1 MYSSSWNWKYSTCS
15 ALTVKPGAFAG
26 EGSRASSQKA
36 SERIKQSRL
45 GKSQHSGFFLKH
57 HSMDYLEDPLK
68 ERVESS
74 PSGSIFL

>member
-1 MYSSSWNWKYSTCS
+1 MYSSSWNWKHSTYS
-15 ALTVKPGAFAG
+15 ALTVKPGVFAG
-26 EGSRASSQKA
+26 EGSWASSQKV

-45 GKSQHSGFFLKH
+45 GKSHHSCFFPKY